1 MTKIQENDT
10 LLIKIQKVYEP
21 EEIKSEQNKQD
32 LD

>member
-1 MTKIQENDT
+1 MTKIEENDT

-21 EEIKSEQNKQD
+21 EEIKNEKNKQD